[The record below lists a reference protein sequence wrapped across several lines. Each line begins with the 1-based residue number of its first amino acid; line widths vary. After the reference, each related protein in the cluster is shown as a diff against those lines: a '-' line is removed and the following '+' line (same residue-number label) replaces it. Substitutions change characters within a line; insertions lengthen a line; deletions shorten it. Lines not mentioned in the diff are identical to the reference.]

1 MSNVTKIN
9 PSAALPLS
17 AATIHNGV
25 VHVSGAVGFKP
36 GTTELA
42 GDDVAAQ
49 CRQTLANID
58 ATLADAGTSRQNLI
72 RCGIYL
78 KDIEKDFAA
87 VNEVY
92 TQWLGDHRPARS
104 TIGAQLALAQI
115 LIEIDCIAAL
125 P

>member
-1 MSNVTKIN
+1 MNNITMVN
-9 PSAALPLS
+9 PSPALPLS

-36 GTTELA
+36 GTTDMA
-42 GDDVAAQ
+42 GDDVVSQ

-58 ATLADAGTSRQNLI
+58 ATLAEAGTSKQHVI

-78 KDIEKDFAA
+78 KNIEQDFAA
-87 VNEVY
+87 MNECY
-92 TQWLGDHRPARS
+92 IRWLGDHRPARS
-104 TIGAQLALAQI
+104 TVGVQLARPDI

-125 P
+125 S